1 MKKKN
6 NRGFSL
12 IELIIVVAIMAIMLG
27 VLAPQYLKYV
37 EKSRIAVDDDTANEQ
52 FTSSCIMLADE
63 DYSPYINAGDRI
75 EYAST
80 GVVLNPNNNYI
91 SAGLDEYSIGW
102 QNKKVKSRLYNTKVY
117 IIEFQYNAGE
127 MFAIGDWQS

>member
-37 EKSRIAVDDDTANEQ
+37 EKSRIAVDDDTANELL
-52 FTSSCIMLADE
+52 TAACIMLADE
-63 DYSPYINAGDRI
+63 DYAPYINAGDRI